1 LESGDLSSLSFSID
15 VRLVE
20 NPRISSALKSKAMA
34 SHRTPGFKPPHFGQ
48 IFLAVQPN
56 RLTSRFNGN
65 ILPHWQLIN
74 TQSPVDFDEVGL
86 IDGKRF
92 R

>member
-48 IFLAVQPN
+48 IFFGSPAEPLDKPFQWQYIATLA
-56 RLTSRFNGN
+56 T
-65 ILPHWQLIN
+65 
-74 TQSPVDFDEVGL
+74 D
-86 IDGKRF
+86 
-92 R
+92 